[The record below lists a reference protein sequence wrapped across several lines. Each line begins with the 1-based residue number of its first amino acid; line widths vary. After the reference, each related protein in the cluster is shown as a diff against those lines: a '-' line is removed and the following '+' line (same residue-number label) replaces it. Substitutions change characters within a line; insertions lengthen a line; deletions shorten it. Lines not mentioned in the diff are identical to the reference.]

1 MLTNIDI
8 LYLEDY
14 NLVSYTYSTIYGG
27 NKLKMKKKVSI
38 ASLLI
43 ALGIV
48 YGDIGTSPLYVMKS
62 MLTVNDGQISKD
74 LILGGISLVIWTL
87 TLQTTIKYVMITL
100 EADNKGEGGI
110 FSLYTLV
117 RKNAKWLIIPAVVGG
132 ATLLADGMITPPVTV
147 TSAIEGLTLV
157 LPIDT
162 QGVILIVVTI
172 LTILFLIQRF
182 GTDVIGKLFGPMMVL
197 WFSMLFILGF
207 IQIFAYPEIMK
218 ALNPYYGIHL
228 ILTSPKSLYILGAV
242 FLCTTGAEALYSDMG
257 HCGKKNIHYTWVFV
271 KICLVINYLGQGAW
285 LISREGSII
294 KDNPF
299 YLIMPEWFIVPGT
312 IIATIAAIIASQ
324 ALITGAFTLVS
335 EAIKLN
341 LFPKLQVRY
350 PNNDKGKIYI
360 PAVNTLLYIGCILLV
375 FKFKKSEN
383 MEAAYGLAITI
394 TMLMTTVLLTEY
406 LRINK
411 KKKVL
416 SWIFCITFIII
427 EGGFLYANLF
437 KFLHGGYV
445 TVVIAGLLIF
455 LMYIW
460 IYGAII
466 RRRFKQYVNL
476 LDFQEHFKALQE
488 DEELP
493 LYATNIVYLTE
504 SLNYKAVEKKIVYSI
519 FNKEPKRA
527 KFYWFVNIRVTDEPY
542 TEEYVVRTIVPN
554 EAYSVQFNLG
564 FRVDQKINVFL
575 YKVIQDLAKSG
586 EVKYTPKKYM
596 MNKNN
601 EFIFGDFKF
610 ILLEEVLSN
619 ESVLSRW
626 DNFIIGTKLSIK
638 RLTVSPARWFGIDTS
653 NVTIEKAP
661 IIIGHREA
669 PNLTRV
675 FPKDMQTWRG
685 KKIK

>member
-1 MLTNIDI
+1 
-8 LYLEDY
+8 
-14 NLVSYTYSTIYGG
+14 
-27 NKLKMKKKVSI
+27 MKKKVSI

-62 MLTVNDGQISKD
+62 MLMVNNGEISKD

-117 RKNAKWLIIPAVVGG
+117 RKNAKWLMIPAVIGG
-132 ATLLADGMITPPVTV
+132 ASLLADGMITPPVTV

-157 LPIDT
+157 FPIET
-162 QGVILIVVTI
+162 NEIILIVIGI

-182 GTDVIGKLFGPMMVL
+182 GTDVIGRLFGPMMVL

-207 IQIFAYPEIMK
+207 IQVVSYPEIIK
-218 ALNPYYGIHL
+218 AFNPYYGLHL
-228 ILTSPKSLYILGAV
+228 IMTSPQSIYILGAV
-242 FLCTTGAEALYSDMG
+242 FLCTTGAEALYSDLG

-271 KICLVINYLGQGAW
+271 KLCLIINYLGQGAY
-285 LISREGSII
+285 LIAREGMII
-294 KDNPF
+294 IDNPF
-299 YLIMPEWFIVPGT
+299 FLIMPYWFIVPGT

-324 ALITGAFTLVS
+324 ALITGSFTLVS

-341 LFPKLQVRY
+341 LFPKLQVIY
-350 PNNDKGKIYI
+350 PSNDKGKIYI
-360 PAVNTLLYIGCILLV
+360 PTVNMLLYIGCILLV

-394 TMLMTTVLLTEY
+394 TMLMTTILLTEY
-406 LRINK
+406 LRVNK

-416 SWIFCITFIII
+416 SWVVFGTFILI
-427 EGGFLYANLF
+427 EGGFLYVNLF

-460 IYGAII
+460 IYGTVI
-466 RRRFKQYVNL
+466 RKRYKKYVNI
-476 LDFQEHFKALQE
+476 LDYRENFKALQE

-504 SLNYKAVEKKIVYSI
+504 SLNYKMIERKIAYSI

-527 KFYWFVNIRVTDEPY
+527 KFYWFVNIKVTDEPY
-542 TEEYVVRTIVPN
+542 TEEYIVRTIVPN

-564 FRVDQKINVFL
+564 FRVDQKINLFL

-586 EVKYTPKKYM
+586 EIKYKPKKYT
-596 MNKNN
+596 MNQNC
-601 EFIFGDFKF
+601 EFVVGDFKF
-610 ILLEEVLSN
+610 VLLEEVLSN
-619 ESVLSRW
+619 ESELSSW
-626 DNFIIGTKLSIK
+626 DNFIISTKLSIK
-638 RLTVSPARWFGIDTS
+638 KITVSPAKWFGIDTS

-661 IIIGHREA
+661 IIIGHKET
-669 PNLTRV
+669 PKLIRV
-675 FPKDMQTWRG
+675 YLKNVKSW
-685 KKIK
+685 KVNS